1 MVINMVLKERFA
13 FLLARR
19 SSELTE
25 ARQKRLFFLWNI
37 IVLLGTSL
45 LVSAVSLT
53 LAIGI
58 SSPQLFIGYFRC
70 PLIFLLNWLP
80 VFLLQLLLYF
90 VFNRQW
96 LAFLLSS
103 TVLAAGSIG
112 NYYKFQL
119 RYEPFM
125 FSDIGS
131 VSTALDVAKQYSLN
145 INSRVILMVLA
156 VLLGTAFLV
165 FFGRGKSG
173 KKTRVVGALLVAISI
188 WPLWSFVYSNPAIYE
203 EKTDNS
209 EDVIAV
215 WSQQVYISKGFVY
228 PFIYSIKDS
237 LSTAPAGYNAKEAAA
252 ILNQF
257 EDSAIPEDKRVNVMA
272 FQVESYCDLRDYGL
286 ERVDDSAYAV
296 FDKLQEESISG
307 LLVPNVMGGGTINTE
322 QGILTG
328 SYGQIECKKDS
339 SSHVRYFNSQ
349 GYFTT
354 GSHPNRCDY
363 YNRINAN
370 RYLGFQEYL
379 FNENYYAEMTGGKWN
394 CDDVLIPESFRLF
407 REKIQQGENVFSF
420 NVSLQNHSPYETGS
434 LIYGEKLWDGAG
446 CSVETENVVNN
457 YLGSLRVTQALLMQ
471 ELEALEQM
479 EEPVVCLIY
488 GDHKPYFGNAVYAEA
503 GVIFDQTSAQGL
515 IDYYSTPYYIW
526 ANDAARE
533 LTGNQF
539 VGEGPTVS
547 PGFLMNVLFD
557 QLGWEGSAYMQYLAT
572 VMEKLPVASTNQV
585 YLVAQQPTMS
595 LSKEDAARLDEYK
608 KVQYYWT
615 NSYSKK

>member
-1 MVINMVLKERFA
+1 MVMIMVLKERFA

-19 SSELTE
+19 SDELTE
-25 ARQKRLFFLWNI
+25 TKQKRLFFLWNI
-37 IVLLGTSL
+37 IILLGTSL
-45 LVSAVSLT
+45 LVSALSLT

-58 SSPQLFIGYFRC
+58 SDPQLFVGYFRC

-90 VFNRQW
+90 VFNRHW

-103 TVLAAGSIG
+103 SLLAAGSIG

-125 FSDIGS
+125 FSDMGS
-131 VSTALDVAKQYSLN
+131 ISTALDVARQYSLN

-156 VLLGTAFLV
+156 VLFGTVIL
-165 FFGRGKSG
+165 FFVGRGRSG
-173 KKTRVVGALLVAISI
+173 RTARVVGVLLIAISI
-188 WPLWSFVYSNPAIYE
+188 WPLWNFVYSNSTIYR

-209 EDVIAV
+209 DNVIAV

-228 PFIYSIKDS
+228 PFIYSISES
-237 LSTAPAGYNAKEAAA
+237 LNTAPAGYSAKEAAE
-252 ILNQF
+252 ILDGF
-257 EDSAIPEDKRVNVMA
+257 EDSTIPENKRVNIIA
-272 FQVESYCDLRDYGL
+272 LQVESFCDLRDYGL

-296 FDKLQEESISG
+296 FDSLREQSISG

-322 QGILTG
+322 QSILTG

-339 SSHVRYFNSQ
+339 PSHVRYFNSQ

-363 YNRINAN
+363 YNRINTN

-379 FNENYYAEMTGGKWN
+379 FNENYYAEMTGGKWD

-407 REKIQQGENVFSF
+407 KEKISQGENVFSF
-420 NVSLQNHSPYETGS
+420 NVSLQNHSPYEASS
-434 LIYGEKLWDGAG
+434 LMYDEILWDGAG
-446 CSVETENVVNN
+446 CSSETENVVNN
-457 YLGSLRVTQALLMQ
+457 YLGSLRVTQELLMR

-479 EEPVVCLIY
+479 DEPVVCLIY

-503 GVIFDQTSAQGL
+503 GIIFDQTSARGL

-539 VGEGPTVS
+539 VGQGPTVS
-547 PGFLMNVLFD
+547 PGFLMNVLFE
-557 QLGWEGSAYMQYLAT
+557 QLGWQGSAYMQYLAT
-572 VMEKLPVASTNQV
+572 VMEKLPVVSTNQV
-585 YLVAQQPTMS
+585 YLVDQQPTMS
-595 LSKEDAARLDEYK
+595 LSNEDAARLDEYK
-608 KVQYYWT
+608 KLQYYWT
-615 NSYSKK
+615 NSYSKR